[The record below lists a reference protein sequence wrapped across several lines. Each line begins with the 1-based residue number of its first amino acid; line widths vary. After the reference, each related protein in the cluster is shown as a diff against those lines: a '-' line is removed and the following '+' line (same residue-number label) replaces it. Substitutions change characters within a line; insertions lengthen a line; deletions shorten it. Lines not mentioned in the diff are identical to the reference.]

1 MGKVLSHERVVKVS
15 LNEDDFNGLNE
26 GQKVGVTLFAYGQ
39 HIFEGKIDRLSATID
54 PTTGRRGICDLGTA
68 ENLPVGA
75 SGRAEIIKNEIKQAV
90 IAPRRLYLVILFW
103 L

>member
-1 MGKVLSHERVVKVS
+1 MIKPGDRIFPGQVVGKVLSHERVVKVS

-54 PTTGRRGICDLGTA
+54 PTTGRR
-68 ENLPVGA
+68 
-75 SGRAEIIKNEIKQAV
+75 R
-90 IAPRRLYLVILFW
+90 YL
-103 L
+103 